1 MERCEIC
8 GKPTSSHEIGDSF
21 VCHTCWTEKPEKVDE
36 LKERIEKE
44 EEAEETKE
52 KTEEETIEG
61 LKEIIEK
68 KKQEVETKEKTEEEM
83 KEELKESIK
92 KRKQEEEE
100 TAKRLGGK
108 ETAERILNELDDVSS
123 NEELYSVFEKYQ
135 REMKDALRKSS
146 NAELYRYLEKKVA
159 EKISDVLFDFAKKDG
174 WSFVLD
180 LIENYGHW
188 NEEVI
193 DIVPVED
200 VVSRMIIKTREKEGV
215 ENIPVE
221 ALEYL
226 SEFYDAPDVEWES
239 SFSLGWGFD
248 HPEFDFEGLIE
259 EMIEKDEVIWA
270 NAVLERAFY
279 ADQKKAAPILIEFLK
294 KDDISNKD
302 KMMLIQSITFF
313 TDEKWG
319 ERETSPRYW
328 DWKEA
333 IGRESFEWDEEVE
346 RSLKEVI
353 EEELAEYIEREQ
365 SKDLDMFM
373 KSQKGIPAHECDF
386 SEDWSFIDLQ
396 M

>member
-8 GKPTSSHEIGDSF
+8 GKPTSSHEVGDHF
-21 VCHTCWTEKPEKVDE
+21 VCHTCWTENPEKVDE

-44 EEAEETKE
+44 EETEEEKKE
-52 KTEEETIEG
+52 KT
-61 LKEIIEK
+61 K
-68 KKQEVETKEKTEEEM
+68 KKTEEEM
-83 KEELKESIK
+83 KEELKESIR
-92 KRKQEEEE
+92 KREQEEEE
-100 TAKRLGGK
+100 AAKELGGD
-108 ETAERILNELDDVSS
+108 ETADRILTELDDVNS
-123 NEELYSVFEKYQ
+123 NEELYSVFEEYQ

-146 NAELYRYLEKKVA
+146 KRDLFRYLEKKVA
-159 EKISDVLFDFAKKDG
+159 KRISDVLFDFAKKDG

-180 LIENYGHW
+180 LIENYGYG
-188 NEEVI
+188 NKEVI
-193 DIVPVED
+193 DKVPVED
-200 VVSRMIIKTREKEGV
+200 VVSRMIILTRAEEGV

-226 SEFYDAPDVEWES
+226 AKFYDAPDMEWES

-248 HPEFDFEGLIE
+248 HPGFDFEGLIE
-259 EMIEKDEVIWA
+259 KMIEKDEGIWA
-270 NAVLERAFY
+270 SGILERAFY
-279 ADQKKAAPILIEFLK
+279 ADQKKAAPVLIEFLER
-294 KDDISNKD
+294 DDISYKD
-302 KMMLIQSITFF
+302 KMTLTQSITFF
-313 TDEKWG
+313 TDEGWG

-346 RSLKEVI
+346 RSLKEAI
-353 EEELAEYIEREQ
+353 EEELADYIEREQ

-373 KSQKGIPAHECDF
+373 KSQKGLPAHECDF